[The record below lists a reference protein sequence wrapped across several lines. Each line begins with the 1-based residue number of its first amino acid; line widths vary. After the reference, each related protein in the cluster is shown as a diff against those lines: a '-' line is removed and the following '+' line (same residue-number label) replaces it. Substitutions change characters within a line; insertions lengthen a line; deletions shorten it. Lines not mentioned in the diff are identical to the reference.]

1 MPLHV
6 SDFLTGTH
14 TLTNEETGAYVRL
27 LFHQWEYDAV
37 PADDR
42 TALAA
47 LLHEAPIRAQQ
58 LWSRLGPKFRRGTDG
73 RWRNPRAHREREGA
87 VHYSRQQQARAHL
100 RWRSRR

>member
-6 SDFLTGTH
+6 QDFLTGTH
-14 TLTNEETGAYVRL
+14 TFTNEEVGAYARL
-27 LFHQWEYDAV
+27 LFHQWVYDVV

-47 LLHEAPIRAQQ
+47 LLHESPTRALQ
-58 LWSRLGPKFRRGTDG
+58 LWSRIGPKFRRGSDRG
-73 RWRNPRAHREREGA
+73 WRNPRARRERDEA
-87 VHYSRQQQARAHL
+87 VQYSAAQQVRAQL